1 MYQVAIIHSRR
12 TLLRACKLE
21 IDKMKKIILNWL
33 LKDSDLLAY
42 FNKLTRSVETVDRLE
57 SLAVLIRDVKMLTT
71 EAYDL
76 SNKVDDIEE
85 HSNMVEY
92 ELQGFRDEYDF
103 GRMDDMIDDHTSAIE
118 TLEARLDEIVSPDGF
133 EVRLTAKID
142 SSKVSK

>member
-1 MYQVAIIHSRR
+1 LYPVAIIHSRR

-57 SLAVLIRDVKMLTT
+57 SLAVLIRDVQLLTS

-103 GRMDDMIDDHTSAIE
+103 GSMDDMIDDHTSAIE
-118 TLEARLDEIVSPDGF
+118 TLEARLDEIVSPEGF

>member
-1 MYQVAIIHSRR
+1 MYPVAIIHSRR

>member
-1 MYQVAIIHSRR
+1 MYTVAIIHSRR

-21 IDKMKKIILNWL
+21 IDKMKKFILNWL
-33 LKDSDLLAY
+33 LKDSDLLVF
-42 FNKLTRSVETVDRLE
+42 FNKLTKSVETVDRLE

-76 SNKVDDIEE
+76 SSKVDDIEE
-85 HSNMVEY
+85 HSNMVEC
-92 ELQGFRDEYDF
+92 EMQGFREEYDF
-103 GRMDDMIDDHTSAIE
+103 GNMDDMIIDHTSAIE
-118 TLEARLDEIVSPDGF
+118 TLEARLDEIVSPEGF

>member
-1 MYQVAIIHSRR
+1 M
-12 TLLRACKLE
+12 RACKLE

-42 FNKLTRSVETVDRLE
+42 FNKLTKSVETVDRLE
-57 SLAVLIRDVKMLTT
+57 SLAVLIRDVQLLTS

-76 SNKVDDIEE
+76 SNKVDDVVE
-85 HSNMVEY
+85 HSDMVEY

-103 GRMDDMIDDHTSAIE
+103 GSMDDMIDDHTSAIE
-118 TLEARLDEIVSPDGF
+118 TLERRLDEIVSPEGF

>member
-1 MYQVAIIHSRR
+1 
-12 TLLRACKLE
+12 
-21 IDKMKKIILNWL
+21 MKKFILNWL
-33 LKDSDLLAY
+33 LKDSDLLVF

-76 SNKVDDIEE
+76 SNKVDDVVE
-85 HSNMVEY
+85 HSNQVEY

-118 TLEARLDEIVSPDGF
+118 TLEARLDEIVSPEGF

>member
-1 MYQVAIIHSRR
+1 MYPVAIIHSRR

-76 SNKVDDIEE
+76 SSKVDDIEE

-103 GRMDDMIDDHTSAIE
+103 GSMDDMIDDHTSAIE
-118 TLEARLDEIVSPDGF
+118 TLERRLDEIVSPEGF